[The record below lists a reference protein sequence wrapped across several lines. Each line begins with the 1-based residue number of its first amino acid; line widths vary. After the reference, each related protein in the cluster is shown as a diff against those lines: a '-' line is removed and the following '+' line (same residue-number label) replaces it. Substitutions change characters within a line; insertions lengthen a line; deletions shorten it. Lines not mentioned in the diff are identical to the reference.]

1 MSKQKRYSFA
11 RKILWAVVAAA
22 VPVFAGAEE
31 SLSFSRD
38 IQPILSDKCFAC
50 HGPDEG
56 SRKGKLRLDVE
67 ADARRVLGTGA
78 ADSEAFARMVHED
91 PDERMPPVDSG
102 KSMTEAQVAKI
113 RVWLDAGA
121 KYEQHWA
128 FVAPVRAA
136 LPMVKDAA
144 WPRNAVDH
152 FILAR
157 QEAEGLSPSPE
168 ADAVTLLRRVHL
180 DLVGLPPT
188 PEEVDLFLAESAEEV
203 NRPLTPSLSP
213 DGGEGASSA
222 YERVVDRL
230 LASPHFGER
239 WGRHWLDAA
248 RYADSNGYSI
258 DAPRSIWPYRDW
270 VINAINNDLPF
281 DEFVIQQYAGD
292 LLPDATSEMKVATGF
307 HRNTMINEE
316 GGVDPEEFRVESIID
331 RVNTTGTVLLGLTMS
346 CARCHTHKYDPITQ
360 EEYFKLFAF
369 LNNDEEPTLSLP
381 TPEQEEETERL
392 QRRIRLAERRL
403 REYLEGPGAAA
414 MAAWESG
421 LDAAAREA
429 LKQEERDAL
438 AVPAAER
445 SEEQHK
451 VVLGVYRQTDAE
463 LRHLE
468 GEVKR
473 NENKLP
479 KPPTTM
485 VLAARSTPRE
495 TRLLTQGDFAR
506 PAQVVMAG
514 VPAAL
519 HDLPPDA
526 QGTRLD
532 LARWLVSRENPLTAR
547 VTVNRYWMH
556 LFGRG
561 IVETDDDFGLQAIP
575 PTHPELLDWLA
586 VEFME
591 SGWRVKPLL
600 RLLVTSATYR
610 QASHARPEVD
620 AVDPRNQ
627 LLARQNRL
635 RLDAEIIRDSALT
648 AAEVLNPAVGGP
660 SVFPPQPD
668 GVMSLGQQNR
678 AWRPD
683 KGPERYRRGMY
694 TYFWR
699 ATPHPALTVFDAP
712 DAQATCTRR
721 VRSTTPLQALTLLND
736 AAYYELAQALG
747 ERIAAESAGDPA
759 AGIEQIFRRCLGRGP
774 SAEEAA
780 IVRALLDKEE
790 QSWAV
795 AARALLN
802 LDEFITRE

>member
-1 MSKQKRYSFA
+1 MSKQKRYNFA
-11 RKILWAVVAAA
+11 RNLSCALMAAA
-22 VPVFAGAEE
+22 VPLCAGAEE
-31 SLSFSRD
+31 SPSFSRD

-56 SRKGKLRLDVE
+56 SRKGRLRLDVE
-67 ADARRVLGTGA
+67 SEARRVLGTGA

-91 PDERMPPVDSG
+91 PDERMPPADSG
-102 KSMTEAQVAKI
+102 KTMTEAQVAKI
-113 RVWLDAGA
+113 RAWLDAGA

-128 FVAPVRAA
+128 FVPPVRAA
-136 LPMVKDAA
+136 LPAVKDAA
-144 WPRNAVDH
+144 WPRNEVDH

-157 QEAEGLSPSPE
+157 QEAEGVSPSAE
-168 ADAVTLLRRVHL
+168 ADPVTLLRRVHL

-188 PEEVDLFLAESAEEV
+188 PDEVDAYVAEMAAGQA
-203 NRPLTPSLSP
+203 
-213 DGGEGASSA
+213 DA

-270 VINAINNDLPF
+270 VIKALNSDLPF

-360 EEYFKLFAF
+360 EEYFRLFAF
-369 LNNDEEPTLSLP
+369 MNNDEEPTLSLP
-381 TPEQEEETERL
+381 TPEQETETARL
-392 QRRIRLAERRL
+392 QRRIRVAEKRL
-403 REYLEGPGAAA
+403 KEYQEGPGAAA
-414 MAAWESG
+414 QAVWEAG

-429 LKQEERDAL
+429 LKPEERAAL

-445 SEEQHK
+445 NDEQRK
-451 VVLGVYRQTDAE
+451 LVLGVYRQVDAE

-468 GEVKR
+468 AEVKR

-479 KPPTTM
+479 KPPTSM
-485 VLAARSTPRE
+485 VLAARKEPRE

-506 PAQVVMAG
+506 PAQVVTPG

-526 QGTRLD
+526 PGTRLE

-600 RLLVTSATYR
+600 RLLVTSSTYR
-610 QASHARPEVD
+610 QASHVRPDIE

-635 RLDAEIIRDSALT
+635 RLDAEIIRDSALI
-648 AAEVLNPAVGGP
+648 AAGVLNPAVGGP

-683 KGPERYRRGMY
+683 KGPDRYRRGMY

-712 DAQATCTRR
+712 DAQSTCTRR

-747 ERIAAESAGDPA
+747 ERIAAEAASDPA
-759 AGIEQIFRRCLGRGP
+759 QGIAQIFRRCLGRAP
-774 SAEEAA
+774 SMEEAS
-780 IVRALLDKEE
+780 IVQALLDKEE